1 MIEYIAAASGNRCV
15 RINNHEHTDVQE
27 YTGSYVAD
35 EHGHLVFKEGTCC
48 VILISAGRNKACY
61 LLICY
66 LSHILIGCLVCSQ
79 EYFRAKWSILEYS
92 MR

>member
-35 EHGHLVFKEGTCC
+35 EHGHLVFKEGTLLCNPN
-48 VILISAGRNKACY
+48 IS
-61 LLICY
+61 
-66 LSHILIGCLVCSQ
+66 
-79 EYFRAKWSILEYS
+79 WLE
-92 MR
+92 